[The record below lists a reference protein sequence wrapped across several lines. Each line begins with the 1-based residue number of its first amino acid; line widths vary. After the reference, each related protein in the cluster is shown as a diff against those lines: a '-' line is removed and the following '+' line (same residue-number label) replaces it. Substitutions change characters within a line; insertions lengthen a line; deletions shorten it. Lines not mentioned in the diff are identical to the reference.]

1 MTTPMQIVASQSH
14 HHTPALDDGDDKGQA
29 STAGYLPSQYDH
41 A

>member
-14 HHTPALDDGDDKGQA
+14 TPALDDVDDKGQA
-29 STAGYLPSQYDH
+29 STAGYLPSQYNH